1 MRRKAF
7 IIVFCLFVGLVSIG
21 KIQAQVLDNSLLDN
35 YVEKFNQQDE
45 ELYVQYVSN
54 DQAIDFLENNIP
66 LFECPDKAIEEIY
79 YFRWWTF
86 RKHLKKTPDGFI
98 ITEFLPDVSWAGKY
112 NGICCPA
119 WFHFREGRWLHNTAF
134 LNDYATYWLK
144 GGGALR
150 SYSFPIADALYQY
163 YLVSGSI
170 QLLND
175 YYPDLLANY
184 KAWKDEKFVPEVGL
198 FWQTDNRDGMEISI
212 GGNGFRAT
220 INSYMLAE
228 ASILAK
234 LATMKNDPIATE
246 LEVDVNALKSNF
258 FQKLWDEDA
267 EFFKVLPQKEN
278 AVLQDVRE
286 LHGYTPWAFNLA
298 GPQYAKAWKF
308 LMSTRHFLA
317 P

>member
-119 WFHFREGRWLHNTAF
+119 WFHFLPRHHSCF
-134 LNDYATYWLK
+134 Q
-144 GGGALR
+144 R
-150 SYSFPIADALYQY
+150 SDS
-163 YLVSGSI
+163 
-170 QLLND
+170 
-175 YYPDLLANY
+175 
-184 KAWKDEKFVPEVGL
+184 
-198 FWQTDNRDGMEISI
+198 
-212 GGNGFRAT
+212 
-220 INSYMLAE
+220 
-228 ASILAK
+228 
-234 LATMKNDPIATE
+234 
-246 LEVDVNALKSNF
+246 
-258 FQKLWDEDA
+258 
-267 EFFKVLPQKEN
+267 
-278 AVLQDVRE
+278 
-286 LHGYTPWAFNLA
+286 H
-298 GPQYAKAWKF
+298 
-308 LMSTRHFLA
+308 
-317 P
+317 